1 MNTSALH
8 VVFGTGQV
16 GSQLVDRLL
25 ARGYRVRTVRR
36 SAEASRHP
44 MHEGTRVRRP
54 GCSFRSTFRISP
66 SATFAKAAR
75 TVGGWWVPSVPS
87 AATTHPSEGWV
98 T

>member
-1 MNTSALH
+1 VKEHSMRKVAIT
-8 VVFGTGQV
+8 TG
-16 GSQLVDRLL
+16 
-25 ARGYRVRTVRR
+25 
-36 SAEASRHP
+36 ASS
-44 MHEGTRVRRP
+44 EGTRVRRP